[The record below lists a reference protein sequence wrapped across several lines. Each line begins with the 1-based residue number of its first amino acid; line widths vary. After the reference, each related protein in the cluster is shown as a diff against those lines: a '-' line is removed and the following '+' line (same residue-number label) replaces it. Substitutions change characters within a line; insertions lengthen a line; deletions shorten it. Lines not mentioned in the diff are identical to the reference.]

1 MRVFLP
7 RLSYGGHSPLSMAK
21 FTVLI
26 LWQKSTAPGIS
37 PVHPNTRIEYWSGL
51 HAFTFL
57 NFFILKMFLNTM
69 RFLSK
74 PRFVLASSGVAH
86 K

>member
-1 MRVFLP
+1 MAEI
-7 RLSYGGHSPLSMAK
+7 YGTRNH
-21 FTVLI
+21 
-26 LWQKSTAPGIS
+26 